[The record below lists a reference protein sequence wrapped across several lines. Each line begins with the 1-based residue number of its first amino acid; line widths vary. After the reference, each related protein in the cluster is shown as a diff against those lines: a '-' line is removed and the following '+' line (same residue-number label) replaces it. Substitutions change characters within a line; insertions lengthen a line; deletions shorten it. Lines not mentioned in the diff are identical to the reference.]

1 MAKGSKESLSG
12 IFGSV
17 DALNDDACLL
27 SDSTLS
33 TVDEYIDTG
42 CMALNAIISG
52 SMYKGIPRGRLTGFS
67 GPSQTGKSLIC
78 KKVIACAQAAGY
90 YAVVFDSEVAFDGAG
105 AELLGIDTDRV
116 RYYPVETVEQCRN
129 QCSRWL
135 DNIISANAETPGK
148 VPKMIGI
155 IDSLGNLASTK
166 ELEDAAKGKDAA
178 DMGLRAK
185 ALKSMMRVLTYKA
198 AKAGVPIVFTNHTYD
213 DPGASTPALVKP
225 MSGGK
230 GAVYLASVLV
240 QLGVKQEKNDEVKEK
255 MKKMFAKKQGKD
267 YVEPEEGAPEADQ
280 SDTIAISHNI
290 NGVTLSALT
299 VKNRFVP
306 PFLKTEIYLNFKTGL
321 DKYAG
326 LLDMAQAFE
335 IVVSGVTWRWKH
347 NDESIGHRK
356 NFEKDPAFW
365 SKLLP
370 LLEAKLNKEL
380 TYNNTSVAALQV
392 EVDELAKAAAESV
405 EIEDET

>member
-1 MAKGSKESLSG
+1 
-12 IFGSV
+12 
-17 DALNDDACLL
+17 
-27 SDSTLS
+27 
-33 TVDEYIDTG
+33 
-42 CMALNAIISG
+42 MALNAIISG
-52 SMYKGIPRGRLTGFS
+52 SLYKGIPKARITGFS

-78 KKVIACAQAAGY
+78 KKVIAEAQKAGY
-90 YAVVFDSEVAFDGAG
+90 FAVVFDSEVAFDGAG
-105 AELLGIDTDRV
+105 SELLGIDTKRV
-116 RYYPVETVEQCRN
+116 KYYPVETVEQCRN
-129 QCSRWL
+129 QMSRWL
-135 DNIISANAETPGK
+135 DNIIEANKSNPGK
-148 VPKMIGI
+148 TPKMIGI

-185 ALKSMMRVLTYKA
+185 ALKSMMRVLTYKS

-213 DPGASTPALVKP
+213 DPAATNPSLVKN

-230 GAVYLASVLV
+230 GAVYMSSVLV

-255 MKKMFAKKQGKD
+255 MKKMFAKKNGKE
-267 YVEPEEGAPEADQ
+267 YTAPEADD
-280 SDTIAISHNI
+280 SAEEVNDTIAISHNI

-306 PFLKTEIYLNFKTGL
+306 PFLKTEVYLNFKTGL

-335 IVVSGVTWRWKH
+335 IVESGVTWKWAH
-347 NDESIGHRK
+347 NGESIGYRK
-356 NFEKDPAFW
+356 NFEKDPEFW
-365 SKLLP
+365 KKLLP

-380 TYNNTSVAALQV
+380 TYNNTNIAALQA
-392 EVDELAKAAAESV
+392 EVDDLAKEAAAAA
-405 EIEDET
+405 DETESDE